1 MKNPKNLLV
10 VAIVIA
16 VVALW
21 SGARK
26 HILSDI
32 DYQGQKI
39 KLSKYY
45 SSFEDYKDDP
55 NNIDPAENARVAEL
69 VERAPIRHQFS
80 DRKEVL
86 EAVFKIKFPGYG
98 LGSFPAGR
106 QADGSEL
113 EMYSIEIPR
122 ADKSRFLTF
131 LQANNTYTLVDDFV
145 DGDLGG
151 TEKVRLENGSLVY
164 SLENG
169 TRTLTHPILK

>member
-1 MKNPKNLLV
+1 MKKNLLL

-21 SGARK
+21 LVVRK
-26 HILSDI
+26 HIPSGI
-32 DYQGQKI
+32 DYQGQRI
-39 KLSKYY
+39 RLSKYY

-55 NNIDPAENARVAEL
+55 DNIDPSENARVAEL
-69 VERAPIRHQFS
+69 VEKAPVQRRLS

-86 EAVFKIKFPGYG
+86 DAVFKIKFPGYG

-113 EMYSIEIPR
+113 EMYTIEIPR
-122 ADKSRFLTF
+122 AGKTRFLTF
-131 LQANNTYTLVDDFV
+131 RHVNNMYTLVDDFV